1 MDGGEELLLKDP
13 LFLKAKAD
21 IVKMIEIMQLMS
33 EGDHGSAVA
42 MTRVSVLSTYLPV
55 PTDEHVPT

>member
-1 MDGGEELLLKDP
+1 METTNYET
-13 LFLKAKAD
+13 
-21 IVKMIEIMQLMS
+21 VKMIEIMQLMS

-55 PTDEHVPT
+55 PTGKHVPT

>member
-1 MDGGEELLLKDP
+1 MCTPFTKELSWIKET
-13 LFLKAKAD
+13 ANYEA
-21 IVKMIEIMQLMS
+21 VKMIEIMQLMS

-55 PTDEHVPT
+55 YNDEHVPT